1 MEFNVNGWSFSCAQL
16 VGAPRRERETLSRLE
31 ASFLP
36 RGSLFSLPLSP
47 VSRLPS
53 QKKNRINP
61 VRVLSPGEQFRAV
74 GERRVQRWAWI
85 QISVAHWRVTGRK
98 GSGRRT
104 PRVDLQ
110 NDRRI
115 SPRGWIRAPLRR
127 RLVFLGISGILEDF
141 PGISMLLRTTSVRKK
156 REKRFQNQPA
166 SLREALLAPSL
177 DFGVSFRISHEPAR
191 LWLPRDEIF
200 RGKPLPLETRG
211 TFPSRRSSIIV
222 WLAVGLWDGGLS
234 AILGIKSGRRGE
246 KYHSSSSD

>member
-61 VRVLSPGEQFRAV
+61 VRVLPPGEQFRAV

-85 QISVAHWRVTGRK
+85 QISVAHWRVMGRK

-141 PGISMLLRTTSVRKK
+141 PRISMLLRTTSVRKK
-156 REKRFQNQPA
+156 GRKDSKTNLLLWEKRYWLPVLTSAYHSGFHMSRLDYDFLETKSSEENRCHWR
-166 SLREALLAPSL
+166 REALFPPGDLQLLFGWLLAC
-177 DFGVSFRISHEPAR
+177 
-191 LWLPRDEIF
+191 
-200 RGKPLPLETRG
+200 ETG
-211 TFPSRRSSIIV
+211 DYLQF
-222 WLAVGLWDGGLS
+222 WG
-234 AILGIKSGRRGE
+234 
-246 KYHSSSSD
+246 